1 MPQGLPA
8 DSTPSPGPE
17 FRKGLLT
24 PVCPPEAVQNSAEGG
39 QEILRYIRGSRFSE
53 TQPRGFQGKA
63 GGGGRAGGS
72 PLQAVPSGL
81 GASACCLLREGWR
94 EELLPVR
101 GVGSS
106 GQRGRQGRMRQA
118 QFCWWGAWA
127 PWV

>member
-63 GGGGRAGGS
+63 GGGGQGGRVSTAGCAKWFG
-72 PLQAVPSGL
+72 GI
-81 GASACCLLREGWR
+81 CLL
-94 EELLPVR
+94 PAA
-101 GVGSS
+101 
-106 GQRGRQGRMRQA
+106 GRLA
-118 QFCWWGAWA
+118 
-127 PWV
+127 

>member
-63 GGGGRAGGS
+63 GGGGAGRE
-72 PLQAVPSGL
+72 GL
-81 GASACCLLREGWR
+81 HCRLCQVVWGHLPAACCGKAG
-94 EELLPVR
+94 VR
-101 GVGSS
+101 SS
-106 GQRGRQGRMRQA
+106 
-118 QFCWWGAWA
+118 CL
-127 PWV
+127 